1 MRIQSNHIEHLQKH
15 GYAIVPGFLTKAEIA
30 SAMKNVLQYVPTPE
44 ELHATPQRYA
54 SIFDEAEHLQTEFPF
69 TGTALNDISTHPEI
83 ISGVERILGTR
94 EVLLSQAAMWAKYA
108 GTGDFDQGLHLDYQG
123 NTLVVPREDADY
135 RQINMILYYTDVTPE
150 LGPTFVV
157 SQEKTRDLP
166 MWPTHR
172 TRKKS
177 PELYKHEKPV
187 LAEAGDLLIFGM
199 KTWHRASDL
208 AAESGA
214 RFTHHLVYRA
224 TQHAF
229 QGYHQWS
236 QFGEKAELAAFIE
249 SATPRQ
255 REVIG
260 FPAAGDAYWNVETIQ
275 AVSLRYPG
283 MDMTPYRN

>member
-1 MRIQSNHIEHLQKH
+1 
-15 GYAIVPGFLTKAEIA
+15 
-30 SAMKNVLQYVPTPE
+30 
-44 ELHATPQRYA
+44 
-54 SIFDEAEHLQTEFPF
+54 
-69 TGTALNDISTHPEI
+69 
-83 ISGVERILGTR
+83 
-94 EVLLSQAAMWAKYA
+94 MWAKYA

-224 TQHAF
+224 AQHAF